1 MAYSVTIENTGHAF
15 EVEPGETL
23 LDAAERQ
30 GLELPYSC
38 RKGVCDTCAGRIVRG
53 DAGVRGTDVTGPVD
67 DVLLCQ
73 AKAQSDLCIAPASVT
88 VVDPVRRRTLP
99 ARIRRKEQVAPDVVR
114 LSLRF
119 EIGTRVAFAPGQYLR
134 VTFDGGQTRNFSMA
148 NAPRRND
155 GCELHVRV
163 IPGGRF
169 SDHALSRL
177 APGDVLTVELPFGT
191 FGVDRDSDV
200 PAILL
205 AGSTG
210 YAPLKSVLEA
220 QIEAH
225 THRPMHLYWG
235 ARQAEGL
242 YALDQLRAWEAEH
255 DWLTVTPV
263 VSEPGPGWTGRRGL
277 VHEAVLEDHPSLA
290 GHEVY
295 ACGAPGLIAAAERD
309 FTGRG
314 GLPPGAL
321 HIDAFVSTQ

>member
-1 MAYSVTIENTGHAF
+1 MAYSVTIEDTPHSF

-30 GLELPYSC
+30 GLALPYSC
-38 RKGVCDTCAGRIVRG
+38 RKGVCDTCAGRIVSG
-53 DAGVRGTDVTGPVD
+53 DAGVRGTDITGPAE

-73 AKAQSDLCIAPASVT
+73 AKAQSDLCIAPASVS
-88 VVDPVRRRTLP
+88 VVDPVRRRTLE
-99 ARIRRKEQVAPDVVR
+99 ARIRRKRQVAPDVVQ
-114 LSLRF
+114 LSLRYD
-119 EIGTRVAFAPGQYLR
+119 IGTRVPFAPGQYLR
-134 VTFDGGQTRNFSMA
+134 VTFGEGETRNFSLA

-155 GCELHVRV
+155 GCELHIRV

-169 SDHALSRL
+169 SDGELSRL
-177 APGDVLTVELPFGT
+177 EPGDRLTVELPFGT
-191 FGVDRDSDV
+191 FGVDLNSDV

-220 QIEAH
+220 QIEGH
-225 THRPMHLYWG
+225 TRRPMHLYWG
-235 ARQAEGL
+235 AREAGGL
-242 YALDQLRAWEAEH
+242 YALDQLRGWEAAH

-263 VSEPGPGWTGRRGL
+263 VSDPGPDWTGRRGL

-295 ACGAPGLIAAAERD
+295 ACGAPGLIEAAERD
-309 FTGRG
+309 FTARG
-314 GLPPGAL
+314 GLPPDAL